1 MDVYK
6 FMDDLPE
13 FKNAVLTIGTF
24 DGVHVGHQKIISRIN
39 EIAEEIDG
47 ESILLTFHPH
57 PRLVLNPD
65 DDSLKLINTLE
76 EKIDLLEQ
84 YGINNLIIASFTED
98 FAHTEPEQYVK
109 DFLVKKIHPKK
120 IIIGYDHHFGRDRKG
135 NINSLKALEKKF
147 DYEVEEIPKQLI
159 EHIAVSSTKIRKS
172 IQLGEIELANELLGH
187 YFSLE
192 GKVIKG
198 NQIGNQLGYPTANIF
213 IENKNKLIPGEGV
226 YAALVTHNE
235 HQYKGMLYI
244 GNRPTFSGRD
254 KSIEINIFDLD
265 EDLYGKHIKIEV
277 VAEIRKDEK
286 FDSAEALK
294 DQLLKDKEATLARL
308 RDIQR
313 KI

>member
-13 FKNAVLTIGTF
+13 FENAVLTIGTF
-24 DGVHVGHQKIISRIN
+24 DGVHVGHQKILSRIN
-39 EIAEEIDG
+39 EMAAEIYG
-47 ESILLTFHPH
+47 ESVLLTFHPH

-65 DDSLKLINTLE
+65 DDSLKLINTLD
-76 EKIDLLEQ
+76 EKIELLEQ

-98 FAHTEPEQYVK
+98 FSHTEPEQYVK
-109 DFLVKKIHPKK
+109 DFLIKKIHPKK

-135 NINSLKALEKKF
+135 NIGTLKMLQDKYG
-147 DYEVEEIPKQLI
+147 YEIEEIPKQLI

-172 IQLGEIELANELLGH
+172 IQHGEMELANELLGH
-187 YFSLE
+187 YFSME

-198 NQIGNQLGYPTANIF
+198 NQIGNQLGFPTANIF

-226 YAALVTHNE
+226 YAAYVYFNDGL
-235 HQYKGMLYI
+235 YKGMLYI

-265 EDLYGKHIKIEV
+265 EDLYGKHIKLEV

-286 FDSAEALK
+286 FESAEALK
-294 DQLLKDKEATLARL
+294 AQLLKDKEATLARL
-308 RDIQR
+308 RDIPF
-313 KI
+313 